1 MEKVIVNYQMKEDGN
16 SQTYK
21 VVGKMNIYNDYSELE
36 YTEPDTKMK
45 AVYKIYK
52 DKLELTRK
60 GSLYMETVFIKGM
73 ATNCK
78 VVTEF
83 NYEMNLNLNTFYYN
97 IEKDN
102 DYNINVYV
110 KYNLDIDIDNI
121 HELTLEIKNKNISI
135 AKK

>member
-1 MEKVIVNYQMKEDGN
+1 MKEDGN
-16 SQTYK
+16 SQEFK

-45 AVYKIYK
+45 AVYKIYN

-73 ATNCK
+73 STNCK

-83 NYEMNLNLNTFYYN
+83 DYEMNLDLNTFYYN

>member
-1 MEKVIVNYQMKEDGN
+1 MEKVIVNYRMKEDCN

-52 DKLELTRK
+52 DKLELVRK

-73 ATNCK
+73 STNCK

-110 KYNLDIDIDNI
+110 KYNLDIDIDNM